1 VALVIREKDPV
12 VQAEVGAPFAVELA
26 SAPTTGYGWEI
37 AHLPPGVD
45 LLGSDFTAS
54 PDAEVGDG
62 GVEVFRLVANHPGHH
77 ELRFLLKRRWEQE
90 PIDIKVVEVE
100 SVATE

>member
-1 VALVIREKDPV
+1 VAVVIREEAPV
-12 VQAEVGAPFAVELA
+12 VSEVGAPFEVELD

-54 PDAEVGDG
+54 PDGEAGDG
-62 GVEVFRLVANHPGHH
+62 GVQVFRLVANHPGHY

-90 PIDIKVVEVE
+90 PIDLKVVEVE
-100 SVATE
+100 SVAKE